1 MNSKDI
7 LLILANTLMLVV
19 GQFLWKWGV
28 GNKQQEFSSLL
39 GIVKLIFSPP
49 ILGGLVLYAFATV
62 LWLYILSRVSLSLAY
77 PLQSLAYIITVFA
90 SYFVFKEPITLYK
103 IAGCLLILAGISLIS
118 LTAKPSL

>member
-1 MNSKDI
+1 MNIKDI

-19 GQFLWKWGV
+19 GQFLWKSGV
-28 GNKQQEFSSLL
+28 DNKQQEFSSLL
-39 GIVKLIFSPP
+39 GIVKLVFSPP

-90 SYFVFKEPITLYK
+90 SYFIFKEPITAYK

-118 LTAKPSL
+118 LTTKA